1 MYVVGRVVRENIR
14 ASLSGRQIRQFNFIA
29 DGGVDMVN
37 SERLIAEFARQAG
50 IASPS
55 FREGEISRYLVE
67 RFEGLGMTVVMDD
80 AGPKVGSESGNLIAT
95 LPARGKVCEP
105 LLLSA
110 HMDTVVPADGV
121 EPVLCDGVFTSA
133 GDTILGAD
141 DKAGLA
147 EIIEAL
153 EVIIEQDIPHGLIEV
168 VITICEEKG
177 LLGAKYLDYS
187 KVVSKRGLA
196 LDTSGTDRVIN
207 TAPAANKMRIV
218 LTGRESHAGI
228 EPENGVSAIV
238 AAAKGIAA
246 MRLGRI
252 DHETTANIGTIHG
265 GQATNIIP
273 RQVVLEGEA
282 RSHDPAKLQA
292 QTEHMLACLK
302 QATDATQQIVQGDL
316 VTVSIETEVLSD
328 YPHMAVAREAGI
340 LQLIEQAAER
350 LDRTIELRDG
360 GGGSDANIFNGHG
373 IETVIIGTGMTDV
386 HTIDESVRV
395 TDMVR
400 VAELLVEVIRLA

>member
-1 MYVVGRVVRENIR
+1 M
-14 ASLSGRQIRQFNFIA
+14 
-29 DGGVDMVN
+29 
-37 SERLIAEFARQAG
+37 
-50 IASPS
+50 
-55 FREGEISRYLVE
+55 SRYLVE
-67 RFEGLGMTVVMDD
+67 RFERLGMTVVMDD

-95 LPARGKVCEP
+95 LPANGKDCEP

-121 EPVLCDGVFTSA
+121 QAVLNDGVFTSA

-153 EVIIEQDIPHGLIEV
+153 EVVGEQNIPHGLIEV

-177 LLGAKYLDYS
+177 LLGAKHLDYS

-207 TAPAANKMRIV
+207 TAPAANKMRMV

-228 EPENGVSAIV
+228 SPENGVSAIV
-238 AAAKGIAA
+238 AAARGVAA
-246 MRLGRI
+246 MRLGRV
-252 DHETTANIGTIHG
+252 DHETTANIGTIQG

-273 RQVVLEGEA
+273 RQVILEGEA
-282 RSHDPAKLQA
+282 RSHDPVKLQA
-292 QTEHMLACLK
+292 QTDHMIACLTE
-302 QATDATQQIVQGDL
+302 AAIACGTTINGETVA
-316 VTVSIETEVLSD
+316 VTVETEVLSD
-328 YPHMAVAREAGI
+328 YPHMAVAAGAGI
-340 LQLIEQAAER
+340 LQLVEKAANR
-350 LDRTIELRDG
+350 LDRSIELRNG

-386 HTIDESVRV
+386 HTIHESVRV
-395 TDMVR
+395 ADMVR

>member
-1 MYVVGRVVRENIR
+1 MIKSSR
-14 ASLSGRQIRQFNFIA
+14 LA
-29 DGGVDMVN
+29 D
-37 SERLIAEFARQAG
+37 EFARQAC

-67 RFEGLGMTVVMDD
+67 RFERLGMTVVMDD

-95 LPARGKVCEP
+95 LAANGKDCEP

-121 EPVLCDGVFTSA
+121 QAVLKDGVFTSA

-153 EVIIEQDIPHGLIEV
+153 EVVREQNIPHGLIEV

-228 EPENGVSAIV
+228 APENGVSAIV
-238 AAAKGIAA
+238 AAARGIAA
-246 MRLGRI
+246 MRLGRV
-252 DHETTANIGTIHG
+252 DHETTANIGTIQG

-273 RQVVLEGEA
+273 RQVILEGEA
-282 RSHDPAKLQA
+282 RSHDPVKLQA
-292 QTEHMLACLK
+292 QTDHMIACL
-302 QATDATQQIVQGDL
+302 TDAARACGTTINGETVA
-316 VTVSIETEVLSD
+316 VTIETEVLSD
-328 YPHMAVAREAGI
+328 YPHMAVAEGAGI
-340 LQLIEQAAER
+340 LQLVEKAANR
-350 LDRTIELRDG
+350 LDRTIELRNG

-386 HTIDESVRV
+386 HTIHESVRV
-395 TDMVR
+395 ADMVR

>member
-1 MYVVGRVVRENIR
+1 MVKSTR
-14 ASLSGRQIRQFNFIA
+14 LA
-29 DGGVDMVN
+29 D
-37 SERLIAEFARQAG
+37 EFARQAG

-55 FREGEISRYLVE
+55 FREGEISRYLIE
-67 RFEGLGMTVVMDD
+67 RFERLGMTVVMDD
-80 AGPKVGSESGNLIAT
+80 AGPKVGSECGNLIAT
-95 LPARGKVCEP
+95 LAASGKDCEP

-121 EPVLCDGVFTSA
+121 QPVLKDGVFTSA

-153 EVIIEQDIPHGLIEV
+153 EVVREQNIPHGLIEV

-177 LLGAKYLDYS
+177 LLGAKHLDYS
-187 KVVSKRGLA
+187 KVVSRRGLA

-228 EPENGVSAIV
+228 APENGVSAIV
-238 AAAKGIAA
+238 AAARGIAA
-246 MRLGRI
+246 MRLGRV
-252 DHETTANIGTIHG
+252 DRQTTANIGTIQG

-273 RQVVLEGEA
+273 RQVILEGEA
-282 RSHDPAKLQA
+282 RSHDPVKLQA
-292 QTEHMLACLK
+292 QTEHMIACL
-302 QATDATQQIVQGDL
+302 TDAARSSGQVINGESVS
-316 VTVSIETEVLSD
+316 VTIETEVLSD
-328 YPHMAVAREAGI
+328 YPCMAVAPGAGI
-340 LQLIEQAAER
+340 LQLVEKAAQH

-386 HTIDESVRV
+386 HTINESVRV
-395 TDMVR
+395 ADMVR
-400 VAELLVEVIRLA
+400 VAELLVEIIRLA